1 MLKIP
6 ISEIFFSIQGEGLL
20 QGIPSVLVRLSGCNL
35 NCAWCDSKMKSSYVV
50 SFEEL
55 INQISKY
62 NCKDLNILFYFNF
75 SNKCSCSNYK
85 QYIW

>member
-62 NCKDLNILFYFNF
+62 NCKYIILTGVSHLYIRILFF
-75 SNKCSCSNYK
+75 
-85 QYIW
+85 